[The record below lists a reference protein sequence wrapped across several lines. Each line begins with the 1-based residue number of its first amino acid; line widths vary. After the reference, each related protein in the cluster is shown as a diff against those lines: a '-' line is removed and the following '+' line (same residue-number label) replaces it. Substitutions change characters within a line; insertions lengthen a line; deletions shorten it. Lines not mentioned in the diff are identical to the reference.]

1 MCYNIVSMSIS
12 KFELQDFRC
21 FKERQELLFAI
32 PNPNIVG
39 SGLTYIVGENNSG
52 KTTLLEAMH
61 FSNRLGV
68 EASTLRSSDAKSPN
82 THFTFFDEGGYIIQ
96 DLHRRRDRAYSLMD
110 RADGEHGVLADLVF
124 IPSRR
129 YWNPRVLN
137 RHNIDSARANIGN
150 YSSSLR
156 RLMDQ
161 GDSSQ
166 IADVFYSI
174 EEDDTFYSEYISIMK
189 QIFPDFESFT
199 VRSEDYIYIAYEMS
213 DGHEHRA
220 DFLGD
225 GIASIM
231 RIAAHLV
238 LRQSTNEVLIID
250 EPELSLHP
258 VAKKRLIKML
268 AKKAMTQQIVLA
280 THEPYF
286 VVWEYIKNGAK
297 VNCVRKDKETHE
309 STIYT
314 LGDFSRY
321 RGIANAGN
329 WQQPYLADIVSREI
343 FFCDNI
349 LFVEGQEDV
358 GLLKDKVDDGINIFG
373 YGVRGFSNFKY
384 ALTLAQDMELRKVG
398 AIIDNGNAESSIY
411 NDLMNEFSDYCV
423 IKWDRNDI
431 RDKTGSFP
439 MANSGE
445 PDLDAAKQP
454 KNGYFDE
461 NGNFKVND
469 FGDFYEKIEQINSY
483 FNQ

>member
-1 MCYNIVSMSIS
+1 MCQVGLQEQRRFLTAPIFGSGLWYNISMPIS

-32 PNPNIVG
+32 PNPSMEG

-61 FSNRLGV
+61 FSDRRGL
-68 EASTLRSSDAKSPN
+68 ESSTLRSSDAKSPD
-82 THFTFFDEGGYIIQ
+82 THFTFYNENSSIIQ
-96 DLHRRRDRAYSLMD
+96 DLRRRRDRSYSLVNCSN
-110 RADGEHGVLADLVF
+110 GEPGALDDLVF

-129 YWNPRVLN
+129 YWSPRVLN
-137 RHNIDSARANIGN
+137 RYNINNARANIGN
-150 YSSSLR
+150 YPSSLR

-166 IADVFYSI
+166 IADIFYSI
-174 EEDDTFYSEYISIMK
+174 EEDDLSYSSYISTMK

-199 VRSEDYIYIAYEMS
+199 VRSEDYVYIAYETT

-231 RIAAHLV
+231 RIVAHLV
-238 LRQSTNEVLIID
+238 LYQNDNRNEILIID

-258 VAKKRLIKML
+258 VAKKRLIRLLGKRS
-268 AKKAMTQQIVLA
+268 MTQQIVLA

-286 VVWEYIKNGAK
+286 IVWDYIKNGAR
-297 VNCVRKDKETHE
+297 VNCIRKNNETHE
-309 STIYT
+309 STIFT
-314 LGDFSRY
+314 LGNFSRY
-321 RGIANAGN
+321 CGIVNAGN
-329 WQQPYLADIVSREI
+329 WQQPFLADVVSREI

-358 GLLKDKVDDGINIFG
+358 GLLVGKVDSKINLFG

-384 ALTLAQDMELRKVG
+384 ALNLAHDIGLSKVG
-398 AIIDNGNAESSIY
+398 AIIDNGRAETSTY
-411 NDLMNEFSDYCV
+411 RELKAAFPDYCIV
-423 IKWDRNDI
+423 QWDRNDI
-431 RDKTGSFP
+431 RDKTGGFL
-439 MANSGE
+439 MTESGE
-445 PDLDAAKQP
+445 PD
-454 KNGYFDE
+454 
-461 NGNFKVND
+461 
-469 FGDFYEKIEQINSY
+469 
-483 FNQ
+483 FNNIVSV